1 MDVTWFLLA
10 RLEEASFEVLV
21 KPTMNIVAFRSANSK
36 RLVSDLRQRGWYVS
50 YVPRLDCVRVV
61 VMPHS
66 TKRHITDFIRVLREL
81 A

>member
-1 MDVTWFLLA
+1 MDVTSFLQA
-10 RLEEASFEVLV
+10 RLEESNFEVVV
-21 KPTMNIVAFRSANSK
+21 KPKINIVAFRSANNK
-36 RLVSDLRQRGWYVS
+36 RLVIDLRQRGWYVS

-66 TKRHITDFIRVLREL
+66 TKRHITDFMRVLREL